1 MKVVPNAV
9 YGQLAEIIVNGG
21 AKRATKYLSP
31 SLVVKA
37 TRIGKIDRR
46 DAQAHFIMTVGRPNF
61 AETQFINVCQTAGEP
76 FPVKKIQV
84 KWPRSKQ

>member
-9 YGQLAEIIVNGG
+9 YGQLAEALVNGG

-37 TRIGKIDRR
+37 TRIGKLDLR
-46 DAQAHFIMTVGRPNF
+46 DSRQSFIVTVGAPNY
-61 AETQFINVCQTAGEP
+61 AERLFVKDYKLTGEP
-76 FPVKKIQV
+76 FPVRKIQL
-84 KWPRSKQ
+84 KWSKK